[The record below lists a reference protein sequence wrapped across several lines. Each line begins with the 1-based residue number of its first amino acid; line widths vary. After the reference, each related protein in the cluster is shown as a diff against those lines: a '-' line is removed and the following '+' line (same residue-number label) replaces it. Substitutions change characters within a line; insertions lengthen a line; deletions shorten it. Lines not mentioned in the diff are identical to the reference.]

1 MRVRIVTD
9 SGAQFTNPVFLQ
21 QHAVTIV
28 PNHIRIGSIEYLE
41 GVDLSAEEA
50 LRLMLRDP
58 GVMPAVVSPS
68 EAEFVAVYNRLA
80 AEADAIVSIHPSRSL
95 YTSWANATAAAQQA
109 ARHCQIVVIDSQAL
123 AAGLGMLVR
132 VAADAAAQQL
142 SLDEIVKVV
151 RGAIERVYTVF
162 YVESISSLLHNRLI
176 SASHAVLGTLLGVKP
191 FLTLENGCLTPI
203 EKVRSRMQAVE
214 RLVEFVTEFTDIEDF
229 VILQSKPH
237 AVEPTRIMQER
248 LALEF
253 PGRAFPHAVYPPSL
267 AALVG
272 IDALGVFILEEAP
285 RHAANSQF

>member
-9 SGAQFTNPVFLQ
+9 SGAQFTSPLFPQ

-28 PNHIRIGSIEYLE
+28 PNHIRIGSVEYLE
-41 GVDLSAEEA
+41 GVELSAEEA

-58 GVMPAVVSPS
+58 GAVPAVMPPS
-68 EAEFVAVYNRLA
+68 EAEFAAVYNKLA

-95 YTSWANATAAAQQA
+95 YTSWENATAAAQQA
-109 ARHCQIVVIDSQAL
+109 AGHCQIVVIDSQSL

-132 VAADAAAQQL
+132 IAADAAAQKL

-191 FLTLENGCLTPI
+191 FLTLENGCLMPT
-203 EKVRSRMQAVE
+203 EKVRSRIQAVE

-237 AVEPTRIMQER
+237 AIESTRMVQER

-253 PGRAFPHAVYPPSL
+253 PGRAFPHAMYYPSL

-272 IDALGVFILEEAP
+272 TDALGVFILEETPHRAVSD
-285 RHAANSQF
+285 NL